1 MLLTLTLVTVA
12 VVVLALVVYLVLIL
26 LALRDAKRAVAAIAD
41 GLEAVQGH
49 TAPLPA
55 HLTTIN
61 GGLSAL
67 LQRLRGAD
75 GHLARVASLL
85 GLVPHR

>member
-1 MLLTLTLVTVA
+1 MLLTLTLLTVA
-12 VVVLALVVYLVLIL
+12 VVVLVLVAYLTLIL
-26 LALRDAKRAVAAIAD
+26 VALRRARASVAAIAD
-41 GLEAVQGH
+41 GLEAVQRQS
-49 TAPLPA
+49 APLPE

-67 LQRLRGAD
+67 LQGLRGAD

-85 GLVPHR
+85 GLIQPR

>member
-1 MLLTLTLVTVA
+1 MLLTLTLLTVG
-12 VVVLALVVYLVLIL
+12 VVVAALVVYLVLIL
-26 LALRDAKRAVAAIAD
+26 TTLRDARKAVAAIAD

-49 TAPLPA
+49 SAPLPA

-67 LQRLRGAD
+67 LERLRGAE

-85 GLVPHR
+85 GLVVRR